1 VAVEAVAS
9 LAAAEAEVA
18 LPELQVV
25 QVTTKA
31 PVVAGLVELPE
42 LVRLAARLQPKVFS
56 LATE

>member
-1 VAVEAVAS
+1 VAS